1 MKWFSILSII
11 ALAFLANACE
21 KHPVGDAPEE
31 GTTAFGEHSKAAEEK
46 KEEAKPAAEA
56 AAPAKAEAPAATP
69 EAKPGEAPKFFP
81 EKK

>member
-1 MKWFSILSII
+1 MKWFSILSIL

-21 KHPVGDAPEE
+21 KHPASDAPEE
-31 GTTAFGEHSKAAEEK
+31 GVTAFGEHSKAAEEK
-46 KEEAKPAAEA
+46 TEARHAPEA
-56 AAPAKAEAPAATP
+56 AAPAKPESPAATP